1 LSHSFRQTKN
11 DKGFTLIELL
21 VVILIIA
28 ILAAVGIVALLGAIR
43 AGQDSAAKTTMNN
56 AIKEIR
62 TLDVDGENLQEI
74 TIADGVVMLNERSPD
89 FTWQTT
95 AISGDPTNVITV
107 SRIGSANPESAYI
120 KWAAYGARSKSGKCL
135 YWGVRPLSSGNADNG
150 GIPKSTIKII
160 SKKSHDSCPL
170 VPTINEAGNGGDE
183 ELYDT
188 Y

>member
-1 LSHSFRQTKN
+1 MSHSFRQTKN

-89 FTWQTT
+89 FT
-95 AISGDPTNVITV
+95 S
-107 SRIGSANPESAYI
+107 S
-120 KWAAYGARSKSGKCL
+120 
-135 YWGVRPLSSGNADNG
+135 LS
-150 GIPKSTIKII
+150 
-160 SKKSHDSCPL
+160 
-170 VPTINEAGNGGDE
+170 
-183 ELYDT
+183 
-188 Y
+188 